1 MEADQAKFMW
11 VRVDL
16 QIDETLRRGGYITNA
31 QGGNLWV
38 MFKYQR
44 LQIWVA
50 FKYIYND
57 VHNGIMMLEILQ
69 ILVSQIKKKSNIHL
83 LCSLGPPIT
92 FICTSICVFYVVK
105 FVELLAFFKIM

>member
-1 MEADQAKFMW
+1 MHKGEIYGLCSNIRDYKFGF
-11 VRVDL
+11 RSN
-16 QIDETLRRGGYITNA
+16 I
-31 QGGNLWV
+31 
-38 MFKYQR
+38 
-44 LQIWVA
+44 
-50 FKYIYND
+50 YIYND

-105 FVELLAFFKIM
+105 FVELLPFFKIM

>member
-1 MEADQAKFMW
+1 MGY
-11 VRVDL
+11 V
-16 QIDETLRRGGYITNA
+16 QILEITNL
-31 QGGNLWV
+31 GCV
-38 MFKYQR
+38 
-44 LQIWVA
+44 QI
-50 FKYIYND
+50 YIYND